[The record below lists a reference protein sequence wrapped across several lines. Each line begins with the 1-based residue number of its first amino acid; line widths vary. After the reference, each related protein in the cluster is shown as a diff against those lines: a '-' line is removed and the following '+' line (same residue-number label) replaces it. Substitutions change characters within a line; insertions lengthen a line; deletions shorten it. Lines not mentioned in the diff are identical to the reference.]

1 MPLLIAGAVIAGGSA
16 IAQGIT
22 GAKQMRDARK
32 AQENL
37 QRPEYEIPQE
47 IFDNM
52 NLAERNMYQ
61 GLPDAQKREFL
72 NNLQNQSQQALSQAT
87 TRKAGLNLVSD
98 LYSQE
103 QSGLNQLLMADVQ
116 ARQENVEK
124 AMNARREVAQAKM
137 MEFEHDFN
145 LYSSDLD
152 YARSQ
157 ESAGMQN
164 IFGAADTLGAT
175 LTTLGTGM
183 NTGANETKSYLKMLQ
198 DGKINEAQFNSLI
211 D

>member
-22 GAKQMRDARK
+22 GAKQMRDARE

-52 NLAERNMYQ
+52 SLAERNMYQ

-98 LYSQE
+98 LYAQE

-175 LTTLGTGM
+175 LTTFGTGM
-183 NTGANETKSYLKMLQ
+183 NTGSNEKSFLKMLQ
-198 DGKINEAQFNSLI
+198 DGKITPEQFNSLI
-211 D
+211 DS